1 MNIDPVLVDEMESL
15 VSAED
20 FLEFFSIPFEQN
32 IVHTNRLHIL
42 QRFHDYLSH
51 HANEMPDST
60 EKQRIWHR
68 DWLEQAYHDFVSS
81 SAQKE
86 KVFRVFRDT
95 PSADGGTST
104 FTPIEE
110 IFKC

>member
-15 VSAED
+15 ESAVD
-20 FLEFFSIPFEQN
+20 FLDYFN
-32 IVHTNRLHIL
+32 IAFDQEIINASRLHIL
-42 QRFHDYLSH
+42 QRFHDYL
-51 HANEMPDST
+51 ARNATDMPDT
-60 EKQRIWHR
+60 AEAQRVWHR
-68 DWLEQAYHDFVSS
+68 DWLERAYQDFVSS
-81 SAQKE
+81 NAQKE

-110 IFKC
+110 IFK